1 MTTIEVNMKIYHLF
15 IIFFWA
21 ILPNVICALEF
32 VAITELDYKLSCSD
46 VPAAISRYMEDN
58 SLDKSQ
64 MLELLNKNL
73 HEQLSATDWDEGSKI
88 TAAEG
93 TLQFMAGLG
102 ESQALPYMLK
112 YAERDYPDD
121 IRATASMLYIRHAGD
136 AGFVI
141 ATNVMIQ
148 PWRTFREHGRVR
160 VECYAQAKSRSQE
173 AGKKYIDFMKWAI
186 LHAEGATSST
196 IDDHLYELD
205 PYWRTNEIRFTN
217 AIRLLNISPNETATN
232 DSLRILHDYEIAVGL
247 RQSDSKAE
255 QQTSSEPTDADIGN
269 VPVLDVQS
277 NTAQT
282 PVPVSRTSIVLVLGV
297 VIIASFIVY
306 LIWKSRFK

>member
-1 MTTIEVNMKIYHLF
+1 MKIYHLF

-102 ESQALPYMLK
+102 ESQALPYMLR
-112 YAERDYPDD
+112 YIERDYPDD

-148 PWRTFREHGRVR
+148 PWRTSREHGRVR

-173 AGKKYIDFMKWAI
+173 ARKKYVDFMKWAI
-186 LHAEGATSST
+186 AYNRSGGFKTWDRQL
-196 IDDHLYELD
+196 IELD
-205 PYWRTNEIRFTN
+205 PSWRSNEFRRAAAESQKQHTTTPTGTNNILEI
-217 AIRLLNISPNETATN
+217 IQ
-232 DSLRILHDYEIAVGL
+232 DYEIAAGL
-247 RQSDSKAE
+247 RQPDSKTR

-277 NTAQT
+277 NIAQT
-282 PVPVSRTSIVLVLGV
+282 PVPVSRTSIVLVLGA
-297 VIIASFIVY
+297 VIIVSFIVY
-306 LIWKSRFK
+306 LIWKSRCK